1 MDGYKAYRYYLAIKL
16 HFTTDKFDVFQNRGN
31 VKGTREAFNARNDR
45 YIFEKLAQKHSDDKE
60 IIQFFVSNFAYGND
74 TAIYAGQEAEDNFM
88 QWNKRKQSITK
99 IFVDDLATLLTHIE
113 TNRLK
118 HSAIFEFTENE
129 YPVALKMFVGGKI
142 AIETLRII
150 DDFTDILEKWNQNLS
165 VKYIWDNEMRR
176 IKKLTGFVKYDKI
189 KIEKIFSAFKEELAE

>member
-45 YIFEKLAQKHSDDKE
+45 YIFEKLAQKHPEDKE

-150 DDFTDILEKWNQNLS
+150 DDFSGIIEKWNQNLS

>member
-142 AIETLRII
+142 SIETLRII
-150 DDFTDILEKWNQNLS
+150 DDFTEILEKWNQNLT

>member
-118 HSAIFEFTENE
+118 HSALFEFTENE

-142 AIETLRII
+142 SIETLRII

>member
-1 MDGYKAYRYYLAIKL
+1 VDGYKAYRYYLAIKL

-142 AIETLRII
+142 SIETLRII

-165 VKYIWDNEMRR
+165 VKYIWDTEMRR

>member
-45 YIFEKLAQKHSDDKE
+45 YIFEKLAQKHPDDKE

-118 HSAIFEFTENE
+118 HSAIFDFTENE

-150 DDFTDILEKWNQNLS
+150 DDFSGIIEKWNQNLS

-189 KIEKIFSAFKEELAE
+189 KIEKIFVAFKEELAE

>member
-60 IIQFFVSNFAYGND
+60 IIQFFVSNFAFGND

-150 DDFTDILEKWNQNLS
+150 DDFSGIIEKWNQNLS

>member
-60 IIQFFVSNFAYGND
+60 IIQFFVSNFAYGKD

-142 AIETLRII
+142 SIETLRII

>member
-142 AIETLRII
+142 SIETLRII

-165 VKYIWDNEMRR
+165 VKYIWDNEMSR

>member
-45 YIFEKLAQKHSDDKE
+45 YIFEKLSQKHSDDKE

-150 DDFTDILEKWNQNLS
+150 DDFSGIIEKWNQNLS

-189 KIEKIFSAFKEELAE
+189 KIQKVFNHFMEEIAG

>member
-1 MDGYKAYRYYLAIKL
+1 VDGYKAYRYYLAIKL

-129 YPVALKMFVGGKI
+129 YPVALNMFVGGKI

-150 DDFTDILEKWNQNLS
+150 DDFSGIIEKWNQNLS

>member
-129 YPVALKMFVGGKI
+129 YPVALNMFVGGKI
-142 AIETLRII
+142 SIETLRII
-150 DDFTDILEKWNQNLS
+150 DDFTDILDKWNQNLS

>member
-142 AIETLRII
+142 SIETLRII

-189 KIEKIFSAFKEELAE
+189 KIQKVFNHFMEEIAG

>member
-142 AIETLRII
+142 GIETLRII
-150 DDFTDILEKWNQNLS
+150 DDFSGIIEKWNQNLS